1 MPYSP
6 REHDIHRSDEDGYIS
21 TINPLHAHAQT
32 DEGRNVTERV
42 NKLKEERISDADK
55 RQRYKRGSIVDRY
68 RRASIF
74 DEIVSQMVENQPKDQ
89 GQNSNVRHT
98 KNGSREKRIQ
108 HIQASG
114 VSQDHRARLIAFE
127 LAAKQVMEEEAQKH
141 TDNSDYPYSDKKNSA
156 LGGETWYFN
165 PYSVASMPEDIR
177 KGFLLKVF
185 GILMMQIMVMIATIA
200 IVKYTIVGNL
210 LLNGY
215 VFLVI
220 YFLTFI
226 LLFVL
231 MFVRQRHP
239 TNLIVF
245 SMFTVSLSSMI
256 GLVFYTLTDRI
267 FFVTM
272 IGLLV
277 MLTAIMWFCNRS
289 LDDFTFCKTFG
300 VVFSCATATSLVSG
314 IFFKANYWH
323 SHLWPGV
330 TTMLFGTWIIWDI
343 VAIQIDLTP
352 DEYIIGAVDIYL
364 DIVNLILWILMG
376 CFHCMQSAI
385 SSN

>member
-1 MPYSP
+1 MPYPP
-6 REHDIHRSDEDGYIS
+6 REHDFHRTEEDGYIS
-21 TINPLHAHAQT
+21 TINPLHAQQ
-32 DEGRNVTERV
+32 DESRNVTERV

-55 RQRYKRGSIVDRY
+55 RRRYKRGSIVDRY
-68 RRASIF
+68 RRASVF
-74 DEIVSQMVENQPKDQ
+74 DEIVCQIVENQSKDR
-89 GQNSNVRHT
+89 GRHA

-114 VSQDHRARLIAFE
+114 ISQDHRARLIAFE
-127 LAAKQVMEEEAQKH
+127 LAAKQVMEEEAQNH
-141 TDNSDYPYSDKKNSA
+141 TGNSDYPYDDTQNSA

-177 KGFLLKVF
+177 KGFILKVF
-185 GILMMQIMVMIATIA
+185 GILMMQIIVMIATIA

-210 LLNGY
+210 LFNSY

-226 LLFVL
+226 LLCVL

-272 IGLLV
+272 VGLLV

-314 IFFKANYWH
+314 IFFKASYWH